1 MIDFTIIFLLVFI
14 KCILYTPAWSGV
26 NAMLHVFT
34 TSLKN
39 HVVLQN
45 IIVSILLVVKVSLL
59 VSFRKLLPY
68 ACIDEDHKNTPSLCT
83 AVVYGMLPHNYIFK
97 CAFLVP
103 LSSSK
108 SMSWS
113 TIDMPLCSF
122 SLVLLPL
129 RTGVA
134 GAIGSVS
141 EGGVSWTILK
151 ENRFAHKYK
160 YWDEHNYHHL
170 IDMWHEPLTNWWGAL
185 KR

>member
-68 ACIDEDHKNTPSLCT
+68 ACIDETKITKI
-83 AVVYGMLPHNYIFK
+83 LPACVQLAINYIFK

-141 EGGVSWTILK
+141 EGGVS
-151 ENRFAHKYK
+151 
-160 YWDEHNYHHL
+160 
-170 IDMWHEPLTNWWGAL
+170 
-185 KR
+185 

>member
-1 MIDFTIIFLLVFI
+1 M
-14 KCILYTPAWSGV
+14 
-26 NAMLHVFT
+26 
-34 TSLKN
+34 
-39 HVVLQN
+39 
-45 IIVSILLVVKVSLL
+45 SLL

-68 ACIDEDHKNTPSLCT
+68 ACIDEDHKNTPSLYT
-83 AVVYGMLPHNYIFK
+83 ADGMLPHKFYIFK

-122 SLVLLPL
+122 SLVLLLL

-141 EGGVSWTILK
+141 EGGVS
-151 ENRFAHKYK
+151 
-160 YWDEHNYHHL
+160 
-170 IDMWHEPLTNWWGAL
+170 
-185 KR
+185 